1 MFITAL
7 LQFIIAKTWKKPR
20 YPSTDKWVK
29 QLWCIHTMEYD
40 SAIKMN
46 TFELVLM
53 KWINLEPIIQ
63 S

>member
-7 LQFIIAKTWKKPR
+7 LQFTIAKTWKQPR

-29 QLWCIHTMEYD
+29 KLWCIYTMEYD